1 MNHGSG
7 ENKTMQWE
15 SKSIQMISQECG
27 MGERNAKESA

>member
-1 MNHGSG
+1 MNHGCG